1 MSTTMTTSGI
11 FDSSGALIGTVQERV
26 QVTHPVG
33 VGKTINVSS
42 DVATARIETTVDMPR
57 AMMRELFGPLQTIL
71 AGVIGETVAATRT
84 NDWNNTRCVLFATPG
99 VMIMYSLRRERE
111 MLDEARMR
119 GLRDVKYTP
128 TPNGTPLRRH

>member
-11 FDSSGALIGTVQERV
+11 FDSSGALIGTTTSRSN
-26 QVTHPVG
+26 
-33 VGKTINVSS
+33 TINVSS

-128 TPNGTPLRRH
+128 APNGTPLRRH